1 MKKRQEKTQNGFPL
15 GYLVYNQRRNKNSL
29 SQDKID
35 RLNKLNFVWNPNE
48 EDWEELKSWYDD
60 NPNSEDWPDLQYPV
74 DIILEDGTT
83 TTINSDEEMDSIKLS
98 CK

>member
-1 MKKRQEKTQNGFPL
+1 MKKRQEKTENGFPL

-48 EDWEELKSWYDD
+48 EDWEERYEHLTYLICIKEFWAS
-60 NPNSEDWPDLQYPV
+60 
-74 DIILEDGTT
+74 
-83 TTINSDEEMDSIKLS
+83 INEPRT
-98 CK
+98 